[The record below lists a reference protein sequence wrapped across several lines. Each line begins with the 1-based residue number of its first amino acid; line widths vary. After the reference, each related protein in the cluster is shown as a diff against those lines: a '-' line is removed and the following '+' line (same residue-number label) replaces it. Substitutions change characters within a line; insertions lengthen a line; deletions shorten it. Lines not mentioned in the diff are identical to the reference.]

1 MARYYSLDGASYID
15 INTRITQNDIQNL
28 IPDIESVKWCSLYN
42 LFMCPIGAR
51 GPIFEPTY
59 GSGVYWI
66 LHEPMDELSATRLE
80 SAIFDAIRTWEPRVT
95 MSLPESSI
103 TPLYELPGYRARLAL
118 IDNIT
123 KRPANVEMVLRA
135 RT

>member
-1 MARYYSLDGASYID
+1 MARYYNLAGASYID
-15 INTRITQNDIQNL
+15 VNTRITRNDIPEL

-51 GPIFEPTY
+51 GPIFQPTY

-66 LHEPMDELSATRLE
+66 LHEPMDEQSAAKLE
-80 SAIFDAIRTWEPRVT
+80 TAIFDAIRTWEPRIT
-95 MSLPESSI
+95 MSIPNSSI
-103 TPLYELPGYRARLAL
+103 VPLYELPGYRCRLAL

-123 KRPANVEMVLRA
+123 KQPANIEMDLKA
-135 RT
+135 RF